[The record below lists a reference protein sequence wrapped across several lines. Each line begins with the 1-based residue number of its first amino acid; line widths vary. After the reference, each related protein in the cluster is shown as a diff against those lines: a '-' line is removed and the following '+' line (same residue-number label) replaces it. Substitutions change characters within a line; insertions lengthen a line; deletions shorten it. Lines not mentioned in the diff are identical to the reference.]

1 MRATHPDTIDALTL
15 TGETFYWGNTG
26 GGSHPDSGQPRT
38 PRGCRGRGLSSDR
51 FYVFVVRVRGVASRA
66 AVRAFLTVFRSA
78 ARHVPSPRPLRA
90 RKKGPENFLWRV
102 SGPEVDAPSEYP
114 PSVKNPRWER

>member
-38 PRGCRGRGLSSDR
+38 PRGL
-51 FYVFVVRVRGVASRA
+51 
-66 AVRAFLTVFRSA
+66 
-78 ARHVPSPRPLRA
+78 
-90 RKKGPENFLWRV
+90 
-102 SGPEVDAPSEYP
+102 
-114 PSVKNPRWER
+114 